1 MDDREMVLQNY
12 SFFGDHLFFFFFY
25 LVCVTQSAN
34 YVDIGYRGNAVCGSC
49 DYEQVFNDDKHLV
62 RHTETTRSCAHLA
75 GCVVLFACPPICGR
89 QSNSVI

>member
-1 MDDREMVLQNY
+1 MIVKWSFRTILSLGITLVLI
-12 SFFGDHLFFFFFY
+12 F

-34 YVDIGYRGNAVCGSC
+34 YVDIGYRGNAVCGSR

-62 RHTETTRSCAHLA
+62 RHMETTRSWCSS
-75 GCVVLFACPPICGR
+75 GCVVLFSCPPDMYGR

>member
-1 MDDREMVLQNY
+1 MKW
-12 SFFGDHLFFFFFY
+12 SFRTILRGS
-25 LVCVTQSAN
+25 LVILLLLMCVTQSAN